1 MPILINGV
9 FNLIFTEFNKKK
21 LKNNSME
28 SIEKFLKTMLS
39 IVNSDNL
46 GLSQDIKDMNEK
58 SLKNICDCFINIRDK
73 LNDELMNLLEIK
85 KLKKDYQDYIKKVY
99 DNKTDDYKKKMSY
112 EKFCKN
118 VENLIY
124 DNIAHNKK
132 EIINNVMNHGF
143 IFFIFEVIKSGI
155 NEQFKESEEKIL
167 NEIYTE
173 IFKELNKN

>member
-9 FNLIFTEFNKKK
+9 FNLIFTEFNIKK
-21 LKNNSME
+21 LKTNSME
-28 SIEKFLKTMLS
+28 SVEKFQEAMLS
-39 IVNSDNL
+39 IVNSDKLNL
-46 GLSQDIKDMNEK
+46 SEEIKDRNK
-58 SLKNICDCFINIRDK
+58 SSLQNICDCFKNSREK
-73 LNDELMNLLEIK
+73 LIDDLMDLLEIK
-85 KLKKDYQDYIKKVY
+85 KLKKDYQDYIKNIY
-99 DNKTDDYKKKMSY
+99 DNKTDDYKKKMTY

>member
-1 MPILINGV
+1 M
-9 FNLIFTEFNKKK
+9 
-21 LKNNSME
+21 
-28 SIEKFLKTMLS
+28 
-39 IVNSDNL
+39 D
-46 GLSQDIKDMNEK
+46 
-58 SLKNICDCFINIRDK
+58 
-73 LNDELMNLLEIK
+73 LLEIQ
-85 KLKKDYQDYIKKVY
+85 KLKKDYQDYIKSVY
-99 DNKTDDYKKKMSY
+99 EEKPDYYKKEMTY

-124 DNIAHNKK
+124 DNFAHNKK

-167 NEIYTE
+167 NEVYTE

>member
-1 MPILINGV
+1 MKLIILEKV
-9 FNLIFTEFNKKK
+9 MSHLRKKK
-21 LKNNSME
+21 K
-28 SIEKFLKTMLS
+28 
-39 IVNSDNL
+39 
-46 GLSQDIKDMNEK
+46 
-58 SLKNICDCFINIRDK
+58 
-73 LNDELMNLLEIK
+73 IK
-85 KLKKDYQDYIKKVY
+85 KLKKDYQDYIKNIY
-99 DNKTDDYKKKMSY
+99 DNKTDDYKKKMTY